1 MSWWDET
8 WRRGNIQNQYGSWQ
22 VGMGWLTP
30 KSARPSESI
39 DELIPTLPNWNSE
52 FWNRYTQWL
61 PPSYAAHLSL
71 QRIKQWQAI
80 YRFLYNYSAMQSPPK
95 VGVDEIDLSR
105 VDSIAESINRSV
117 NAPVHL

>member
-1 MSWWDET
+1 MASWKH
-8 WRRGNIQNQYGSWQ
+8 
-22 VGMGWLTP
+22 P
-30 KSARPSESI
+30 KSIWELASGDGLADSKKRKTIGI
-39 DELIPTLPNWNSE
+39 DRRINPDTPELEQRVLE
-52 FWNRYTQWL
+52 RYTQWL

-95 VGVDEIDLSR
+95 VGGDEIDLSR

-117 NAPVHL
+117 NATVHL